1 MTGRVEGM
9 KGSWPAFC
17 RGVST
22 ALAAGLCAALAL
34 GLGGCSHL
42 EARQREAIY
51 RPTPG
56 VPADFTGL
64 KAPDEAFFLPVT
76 SPLAVRLIGGER
88 LPPGAPQRLALWWMP
103 LASGPGPSLLYLH
116 GTFRNLHRNVP
127 KIDALR
133 QAGFAVLA
141 VDYRGWGASTPL
153 SPSEASILEDA
164 GLAWAEFTRR
174 VPDPSQRVIYGHSM
188 GGGVAVALA
197 AGLRHPQD
205 YAALV
210 LESTFTSLPDVAAS
224 AGLLGRIGA
233 ALTTE
238 NMNSLERIGSVQGP
252 LLMLHGTADGTVPF
266 ALGRRLF
273 EAARMPDKTWVPVEG
288 GQHSTLQSD
297 APVLYQQTLGGLAA
311 RLRR

>member
-1 MTGRVEGM
+1 MGM
-9 KGSWPAFC
+9 KGSWGAFC
-17 RGVST
+17 RAVSV
-22 ALAAGLCAALAL
+22 AL
-34 GLGGCSHL
+34 GAGVLLGLAGCSHL

-56 VPADFTGL
+56 VPADFPGL
-64 KAPDEAFFLPVT
+64 QAPDESFFLPVT
-76 SPLAVRLIGGER
+76 SPAAARLIGGER
-88 LPPGAPQRLALWWMP
+88 LPPGAPQSLHLWWLP
-103 LASGPGPSLLYLH
+103 KAAGPGPSLLYLH
-116 GTFRNLHRNVP
+116 GTFRNLYRNQP
-127 KIDALR
+127 KIEALR

-164 GLAWAEFTRR
+164 RLAWTEFTRR
-174 VPDPSQRVIYGHSM
+174 VPDARQRVIYGHSM

-197 AGLRHPQD
+197 AGLRYPQD

-224 AGLLGRIGA
+224 AGLLGRLGA

-238 NMNSLERIGSVQGP
+238 RMNSLERIGGVQAP
-252 LLMLHGTADGTVPF
+252 LLMLHGTEDGTVPF

-273 EAARMPDKTWVPVEG
+273 EAARMTDKTWVPIEG
-288 GQHSTLQSD
+288 GLHSTLQSD
-297 APVLYQQTLGGLAA
+297 APALYQQTLRGLAE
-311 RLRR
+311 RLQR